1 MKFDCGVKSR
11 PITSF
16 SIMSASTRKQMP
28 HLFAG
33 LIALGL
39 AATILFA
46 AQRVLIHLEHA
57 TIVSTAPEIFP
68 LKNQGLAFQRAA
80 AHSPKVLPIYG
91 SSELFRPET
100 LERGDIFFRT
110 APTGFQLSPVG
121 SGGANPL
128 IMLQKVGAIGSAL
141 RGKRLAFS
149 LSPGWFCTVKPG
161 IQGYKGNFSPMAATE
176 MVFGTALD
184 FGLKRDIASRM
195 LQFPETLEQRP
206 FLEFA
211 LRRLASGQLLDRVVF
226 CALWPAG
233 KIQTAL
239 FELEDHWAALHHIRR
254 QTKPPPRLQEETVDW
269 LQFIAKASKTNP
281 ADAGTIQQP
290 SRFDRKITRGSR
302 DVGFLSGVKASPAW
316 IDLDLLLR
324 CLTTVH
330 ARPLILSMPLGGDFY
345 DRAGVSRSARDE
357 FYRKLPALVE
367 QYHFP
372 VVEFQEHDED
382 PAFLI
387 RHQSHL
393 TAKGWAYYDCALDDF
408 FHGRLPRH

>member
-1 MKFDCGVKSR
+1 
-11 PITSF
+11 
-16 SIMSASTRKQMP
+16 MSAPTRKQLP
-28 HLFAG
+28 HLFAC

-39 AATILFA
+39 AAIILFA

-57 TIVSTAPEIFP
+57 TIVSTAPESFA

-80 AHSPKVLPIYG
+80 AHSPNVLTIYG
-91 SSELFRPET
+91 SSELLRPVAP
-100 LERGDIFFRT
+100 ERGNIFFRT

-128 IMLQKVGAIGSAL
+128 IMLQKVGALGSAL

-149 LSPGWFCTVKPG
+149 LSPSWFCTAKPG
-161 IQGYKGNFSPMAATE
+161 TQGYKGNFSPMAATE

-184 FGLKRDIASRM
+184 FGLKRDIAARM
-195 LQFPETLEQRP
+195 LEFPETLEQRP

-239 FELEDHWAALHHIRR
+239 FELEDHWAARHHIRR
-254 QTKPPPRLQEETVDW
+254 QTKPPPRLQEETVNW
-269 LQFIAKASKTNP
+269 PQFIAKASKARP
-281 ADAGTIQQP
+281 ADAGMIQQP
-290 SRFDRKITRGSR
+290 SRFDRKNTRGSR
-302 DVGFLSGVKASPAW
+302 DVGFRSGVKGSPAW

-324 CLTTVH
+324 CLATVH

-345 DRAGVSRSARDE
+345 DHAGVSRSARDE
-357 FYRKLPALVE
+357 FYRKLRALVE

-372 VVEFQEHDED
+372 VIEFQEHDED

-393 TAKGWAYYDCALDDF
+393 TAKGWAYYDRALDDF
-408 FHGRLPRH
+408 FHGRLPRR

>member
-1 MKFDCGVKSR
+1 MAR
-11 PITSF
+11 IH
-16 SIMSASTRKQMP
+16 ANKQTP
-28 HLFAG
+28 RLFAG

-39 AATILFA
+39 TGIILFGAERIVIHIERATIN
-46 AQRVLIHLEHA
+46 
-57 TIVSTAPEIFP
+57 STAPELFS

-80 AHSPKVLPIYG
+80 VHAANVLPVYG
-91 SSELFRPET
+91 SSELRMPAAP
-100 LERGDIFFRT
+100 ERGNIFFRT

-121 SGGANPL
+121 GGGANPL
-128 IMLQKVGAIGSAL
+128 IMLQKVGALGSAL

-149 LSPGWFCTVKPG
+149 LSPGWFCTAKPG
-161 IQGYKGNFSPMAATE
+161 TKGYKGNFSPMAATE

-184 FGLKRDIASRM
+184 FGLKRDIAARM

-211 LRRLASGQLLDRVVF
+211 LRSLASGQLLDRVVF

-239 FELEDHWAALHHIRR
+239 YELEDHWAAVHHIQR
-254 QTKPPPRLQEETVDW
+254 QTKPPPQLQEETVDW
-269 LQFIAKASKTNP
+269 PQFIAKASKARP
-281 ADAGTIQQP
+281 ADAGNIQQP
-290 SRFDRKITRGSR
+290 SRFDRKITAGSR
-302 DVGFLSGVKASPAW
+302 DVGFLSGVTGSPAW

-324 CLTTVH
+324 CLATVH

-345 DRAGVSRSARDE
+345 DHAGVSRSARDE

-372 VVEFQEHDED
+372 VVEFEEHDED

-393 TAKGWAYYDCALDDF
+393 TAKGWVYYDRALDDF
-408 FHGRLPRH
+408 FHGRLPRR

>member
-1 MKFDCGVKSR
+1 
-11 PITSF
+11 
-16 SIMSASTRKQMP
+16 MP

-68 LKNQGLAFQRAA
+68 LKNQGLVFQRAA

-239 FELEDHWAALHHIRR
+239 FELEDHWAALHHIRL

-269 LQFIAKASKTNP
+269 PQFIAKASKTNP

>member
-1 MKFDCGVKSR
+1 
-11 PITSF
+11 
-16 SIMSASTRKQMP
+16 MP

-33 LIALGL
+33 IIALGL
-39 AATILFA
+39 AAIIFFA

-57 TIVSTAPEIFP
+57 TIVSTAPESFA
-68 LKNQGLAFQRAA
+68 LKNQGLAFQHAA
-80 AHSPKVLPIYG
+80 AHSPNVLMIYG
-91 SSELFRPET
+91 TSELLIPAAP
-100 LERGDIFFRT
+100 ERGNIFFRS

-121 SGGANPL
+121 SGGAGPL
-128 IMLQKVGAIGSAL
+128 IMLQKVGGLGSAL
-141 RGKRLAFS
+141 RGKKVAFS
-149 LSPGWFCTVKPG
+149 LSPGWFCTAKPSSK
-161 IQGYKGNFSPMAATE
+161 GYRGNFSPMAATE

-184 FGLKRDIASRM
+184 FGLKRDIAARM

-239 FELEDHWAALHHIRR
+239 FELEDHWAAVHHIRR
-254 QTKPPPRLQEETVDW
+254 QTKPPPRLQEETVNW
-269 LQFIAKASKTNP
+269 PQFIAKASKARP
-281 ADAGTIQQP
+281 ADAGMNQQP

-302 DVGFLSGVKASPAW
+302 DVGFRSGVKASPAW

-324 CLTTVH
+324 CLATVH

-345 DRAGVSRSARDE
+345 DHAGVSRSARDE
-357 FYRKLPALVE
+357 FYRKLRALVE

-372 VVEFQEHDED
+372 VIEFQEHDED

-393 TAKGWAYYDCALDDF
+393 TAKGWAYYDRALDDF
-408 FHGRLPRH
+408 FHGRLPRR

>member
-1 MKFDCGVKSR
+1 
-11 PITSF
+11 
-16 SIMSASTRKQMP
+16 MP

-39 AATILFA
+39 AAIILFA

-57 TIVSTAPEIFP
+57 TIVSTAPEIFA

-149 LSPGWFCTVKPG
+149 LSPGWFCTAKPG

-254 QTKPPPRLQEETVDW
+254 QTKPPPQLQEETVDW
-269 LQFIAKASKTNP
+269 PQFIAKASKTNP
-281 ADAGTIQQP
+281 ADTGTIQQP
-290 SRFDRKITRGSR
+290 SRLDRKITWGSR
-302 DVGFLSGVKASPAW
+302 DVGFLSGVKTSPAW

-345 DRAGVSRSARDE
+345 DRAGVSRSARDK

-382 PAFLI
+382 AAFLI

-393 TAKGWAYYDCALDDF
+393 TAKGWAYYDRALDDF
-408 FHGRLPRH
+408 FHGRLP

>member
-1 MKFDCGVKSR
+1 
-11 PITSF
+11 
-16 SIMSASTRKQMP
+16 MSAPTRKQLP
-28 HLFAG
+28 HLFAC

-39 AATILFA
+39 AAIILFA

-57 TIVSTAPEIFP
+57 TIVSTAPESFA

-80 AHSPKVLPIYG
+80 AHSPNVLTIYG
-91 SSELFRPET
+91 SSELLRPVAP
-100 LERGDIFFRT
+100 ERGNIFFRT

-128 IMLQKVGAIGSAL
+128 IMLQKVGALGSAL

-149 LSPGWFCTVKPG
+149 LSPSWFCTAKPG
-161 IQGYKGNFSPMAATE
+161 TQGYKGNFSPMAATE

-184 FGLKRDIASRM
+184 FGLKRDIAARM

-239 FELEDHWAALHHIRR
+239 FELEDHWAARHHIRR
-254 QTKPPPRLQEETVDW
+254 QTKPPPRLQEETVNW
-269 LQFIAKASKTNP
+269 PQFIAKASKARP
-281 ADAGTIQQP
+281 ADAGMIQQP
-290 SRFDRKITRGSR
+290 SRFDRKNTRGSR
-302 DVGFLSGVKASPAW
+302 DVGFRSGVKGSPAW

-324 CLTTVH
+324 CLATVH

-345 DRAGVSRSARDE
+345 DHAGVSRSARDE
-357 FYRKLPALVE
+357 FYRKLRALVE

-372 VVEFQEHDED
+372 VIEFQEHDED

-393 TAKGWAYYDCALDDF
+393 TAKGWAYYDRALDDF
-408 FHGRLPRH
+408 FHGRLPRR

>member
-1 MKFDCGVKSR
+1 
-11 PITSF
+11 
-16 SIMSASTRKQMP
+16 MP

-33 LIALGL
+33 IIALGL
-39 AATILFA
+39 ATVTFFA

-57 TIVSTAPEIFP
+57 TIVSTAPERFA

-80 AHSPKVLPIYG
+80 AHSPNVLMIYG
-91 SSELFRPET
+91 SSELLMPAAP
-100 LERGDIFFRT
+100 ERGNIFFRT

-121 SGGANPL
+121 GGGANPL
-128 IMLQKVGAIGSAL
+128 LMLQKVGALGSAL

-149 LSPGWFCTVKPG
+149 LSPGWFCTAKPG
-161 IQGYKGNFSPMAATE
+161 TKGYKGNFSPMAATE

-184 FGLKRDIASRM
+184 FGLKRDIAARM

-239 FELEDHWAALHHIRR
+239 YELEDHWAAVHHIQR

-269 LQFIAKASKTNP
+269 PQFIAKASKARP
-281 ADAGTIQQP
+281 ADAGNIQQP
-290 SRFDRKITRGSR
+290 SRFDRKIAAGSR
-302 DVGFLSGVKASPAW
+302 DVGFLSGVTGSPTW

-324 CLTTVH
+324 CLATVH

-345 DRAGVSRSARDE
+345 DHAGVSRSARNE

-367 QYHFP
+367 QYQFP
-372 VVEFQEHDED
+372 VVEFEEHDED
-382 PAFLI
+382 AAFLI

-393 TAKGWAYYDCALDDF
+393 TAKGWAYYDRALDDF

>member
-1 MKFDCGVKSR
+1 
-11 PITSF
+11 
-16 SIMSASTRKQMP
+16 MSAPTRKEMP

-33 LIALGL
+33 IIALGL
-39 AATILFA
+39 AAIIFFA
-46 AQRVLIHLEHA
+46 ARRVLIHLEHA
-57 TIVSTAPEIFP
+57 TIVSTAPESFA

-80 AHSPKVLPIYG
+80 AHSPSALTIYG
-91 SSELFRPET
+91 SSELLRPVAP
-100 LERGDIFFRT
+100 ERGNIFFRT

-128 IMLQKVGAIGSAL
+128 IMLQKVGALGSAV

-149 LSPGWFCTVKPG
+149 LSPGWFCTAKPG
-161 IQGYKGNFSPMAATE
+161 TQGYKGNFSPMAATE
-176 MVFGTALD
+176 MVFGNALD
-184 FGLKRDIASRM
+184 FGLKRDIAARM

-206 FLEFA
+206 FLEFT
-211 LRRLASGQLLDRVVF
+211 LSRLASGQLLDRVVF

-239 FELEDHWAALHHIRR
+239 FELEDHWAAVHHIRR
-254 QTKPPPRLQEETVDW
+254 QTKPPPQLQEETVNW
-269 LQFIAKASKTNP
+269 PQFIAKASKARP
-281 ADAGTIQQP
+281 ADAGMSQQP

-302 DVGFLSGVKASPAW
+302 DVGFRSGVKASPAW

-324 CLTTVH
+324 CLATVH

-345 DRAGVSRSARDE
+345 DHAGVSRSARDE

-372 VVEFQEHDED
+372 VIEFQEHDED

-393 TAKGWAYYDCALDDF
+393 TAKGWAYYDRALDDF
-408 FHGRLPRH
+408 FHGRLPRR